1 MLEDIVVFYEKVN
14 AIKPVIENM
23 YRASVRR
30 LVVVTVHIDKEAVD
44 KAKELGIECVYGDII
59 SG

>member
-59 SG
+59 SD

>member
-1 MLEDIVVFYEKVN
+1 VLEDIVVFYEKVN

-59 SG
+59 SD